1 MPPIIAQ
8 IISIIS
14 LVAQAG
20 PEIAKVYEN
29 ARKLFATLFAGGII
43 TAEQQEKL
51 MTWADEHEADTLA
64 GKIHPALQVEP
75 DPETP
80 APPTDPV

>member
-1 MPPIIAQ
+1 MPALITQIIA
-8 IISIIS
+8 IIS

-43 TAEQQEKL
+43 TAEQQANL
-51 MTWADEHEADTLA
+51 MTWADEHEAAVLA
-64 GKIHPALQVEP
+64 GEIPPALQVEP
-75 DPETP
+75 DPE
-80 APPTDPV
+80 PPTPPAEPE